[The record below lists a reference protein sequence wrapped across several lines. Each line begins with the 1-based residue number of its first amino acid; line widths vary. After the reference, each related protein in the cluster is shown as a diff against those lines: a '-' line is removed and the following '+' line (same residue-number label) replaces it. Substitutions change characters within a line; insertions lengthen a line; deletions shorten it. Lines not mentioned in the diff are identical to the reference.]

1 MSILSEKKILLGVT
15 GSVAAYKAV
24 ALASKLT
31 QAGARVTAVLTPA
44 AEKFVSALSF
54 QSVTGERAYRE
65 EDLWGEDAHILHVK
79 LGREADAMLVAPCTA
94 NTLAALAQ
102 GRAETLLSLAALTLD
117 APLLLAPA
125 MDAGMYEHPAVQENL
140 RVLVSR
146 GAILLGPAEGHLA
159 SGLHGK
165 GRMLEPED
173 ILGHLRHIL
182 GRESGAL
189 RGRKIVVTA
198 GGTQEPLDPVRVLT
212 NRSSGKQGYAL
223 AQAALDAGAETVL
236 ISAPTCLSAP
246 VGAKLLRVQTVEEML
261 RAVLDESAGA
271 DALIMAAAGAD
282 FRPKNAAPEKMKK
295 RDGIPHLELEAA
307 PDILK
312 AVAAR
317 KAERGCPRVVVGFAA
332 ETREAL
338 RNAAEK
344 LASKRLDFIAAN
356 DVSTAES
363 GFGSD
368 TNRITL
374 LFADGERESL
384 PLMKKFEAAEII
396 VSRVAA
402 FLEKRPSCESS

>member
-44 AEKFVSALSF
+44 AEKFVSAISF

-140 RVLVSR
+140 RILVSR

-295 RDGIPHLELEAA
+295 RDGIPRLELEAELVRN
-307 PDILK
+307 PDILQK
-312 AVAAR
+312 LGSQ
-317 KAERGCPRVVVGFAA
+317 KTHQILVGFAA
-332 ETREAL
+332 ETEKFEK
-338 RNAAEK
+338 NAIQK
-344 LASKRLDFIAAN
+344 IKDKNLDLIVVN
-356 DVSTAES
+356 DVSQPDA
-363 GFGSD
+363 GFEVD
-368 TNRITL
+368 TNRIMLIDRFSKTRKYPL
-374 LFADGERESL
+374 QSKEDAADVILDKILKIKR
-384 PLMKKFEAAEII
+384 K
-396 VSRVAA
+396 VAG
-402 FLEKRPSCESS
+402 